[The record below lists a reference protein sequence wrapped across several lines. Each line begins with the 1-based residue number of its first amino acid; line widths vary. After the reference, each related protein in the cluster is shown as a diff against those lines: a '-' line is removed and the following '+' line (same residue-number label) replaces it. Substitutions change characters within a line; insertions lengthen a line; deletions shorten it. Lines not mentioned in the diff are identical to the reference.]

1 MEEWT
6 KINEKIGQREKMNII
21 EKKTDAIEKLDKKPD
36 KIDEFD
42 K

>member
-6 KINEKIGQREKMNII
+6 KINEKIGQREKMNKI
-21 EKKTDAIEKLDKKPD
+21 EKNDTIEKLDKKPD